1 MGGGGQWMEGVG
13 WKCLVVTFDLCYFS
27 LEDNGIVDF

>member
-13 WKCLVVTFDLCYFS
+13 WKYLVVTDLS
-27 LEDNGIVDF
+27 LFFLRTVES